1 MAPKK
6 KQKKAP
12 APDKADK
19 PVDQRGEDYKAECL
33 TGNRAQ
39 KGIDGAGRPRYVYE
53 VKWAGVDPTTKQPWK
68 NTFEPANCL
77 IGWEHLNR
85 KQNLRLMSQMA
96 TRRMRTSSLSTLLCH
111 RYRTPVNGQDSSGG
125 RPTRSAFQT

>member
-6 KQKKAP
+6 KQKAP
-12 APDKADK
+12 APDKADR

-53 VKWAGVDPTTKQPWK
+53 VKWAGVDPSTKQQWK

-77 IGWEHLNR
+77 IGWE
-85 KQNLRLMSQMA
+85 QQM
-96 TRRMRTSSLSTLLCH
+96 RRVDEAIEAMVREPQINPAKKALED
-111 RYRTPVNGQDSSGG
+111 RE
-125 RPTRSAFQT
+125 FQIQ